1 MFHHRPRR
9 LLLIHRM
16 PAVFDPLTIDIEV
29 YQPIRPID
37 LSCRPGR
44 DQDLLP
50 GPPVLRIDDKVTDA
64 PIGILHEEVLEV
76 TDLAVAS
83 MDMVSGDA
91 SMLRRCGSP
100 SLAEFRQNS
109 PRAAWIPGQLTPSW
123 RRNIAVAVRENA
135 FTQYGVQP

>member
-1 MFHHRPRR
+1 MVCW
-9 LLLIHRM
+9 
-16 PAVFDPLTIDIEV
+16 AAFDPLTIDIEV

-37 LSCRPGR
+37 LSRRPGR

-83 MDMVSGDA
+83 MDMVSGDRFDA
-91 SMLRRCGSP
+91 
-100 SLAEFRQNS
+100 AEMR
-109 PRAAWIPGQLTPSW
+109 
-123 RRNIAVAVRENA
+123 IAVASLSFGKILLAPPGFQDSTADAVMA
-135 FTQYGVQP
+135 PPT